1 MVNEVPYIG
10 HLSLLLFIAGPVK
23 RYRVVNEVPY
33 IGHLSLSLFIAGPVK
48 GQGGERSAVYR
59 SLIIVVVHCRAC

>member
-1 MVNEVPYIG
+1 MPYIG
-10 HLSLLLFIAGPVK
+10 HLSLWLLLQGLLK
-23 RYRVVNEVPY
+23 GRVVNEVPYY

>member
-1 MVNEVPYIG
+1 M
-10 HLSLLLFIAGPVK
+10 
-23 RYRVVNEVPY
+23 NEVPY

-48 GQGGERSAVYR
+48 RQGGERSAVYR

>member
-1 MVNEVPYIG
+1 MPYIG
-10 HLSLLLFIAGPVK
+10 HLSLSLFIAGPVK

-48 GQGGERSAVYR
+48 G
-59 SLIIVVVHCRAC
+59 